1 MRDYLEELL
10 DGTGALLEELRR
22 MERGLSNLTGGDRRE
37 AAEDSK
43 ETEDILGGESA
54 VDDTEK
60 PVYRKMNAVD
70 YTDILPKKPA
80 EQGDVHPDREDGN
93 ELELVRQPGRETE
106 TGAEQSR
113 KAPLTAQLERLDR
126 AVSASAGGTLR
137 HGKREKWWDEVCRPA
152 GLKTETGFVSGPDL
166 PGEGRLGAERRF
178 ASSRGPDWVEQADRA
193 FRRDSR
199 RYDGG
204 FYLY

>member
-22 MERGLSNLTGGDRRE
+22 MERGLSSLTGGDRRE
-37 AAEDSK
+37 AVEDSR
-43 ETEDILGGESA
+43 ETEGISGGERA
-54 VDDTEK
+54 VYNTEK
-60 PVYRKMNAVD
+60 RVYRKMNAVD
-70 YTDILPKKPA
+70 YTDILPQNTA
-80 EQGDVHPDREDGN
+80 EQGDAHPDRGEGN
-93 ELELVRQPGRETE
+93 ELKLARQPGGETE

-113 KAPLTAQLERLDR
+113 KAPLTVQLERLDR

-137 HGKREKWWDEVCRPA
+137 RGKREKWGDEVRRPA
-152 GLKTETGFVSGPDL
+152 GLKAAAGFVPGPDL
-166 PGEGRLGAERRF
+166 PGEVRLGAEGRF
-178 ASSRGPDWVEQADRA
+178 ASGGGPDWVEQADRA